1 MSDYLGKKKKE
12 IAKYWSN
19 DDLGDL
25 ECLYAEYLT
34 FAFAPHFHEGFAIG
48 VIESGADVFDY
59 RGAERIAAAGDIML
73 INPLEV
79 HTGHA
84 MDENGWTFRIMYVD
98 PELLRNVRQEITG
111 KNSDIPFFS
120 KTVVRDEATARRILR
135 LHRALENSSSHLE
148 RESLFLLAIMQLIT
162 RHADSK
168 TGIQKTGREH
178 SAVAR
183 ARDYFHANACKNITL
198 EELANIAFL
207 SPFHLLRVFREE
219 TGITPHAYQ
228 TQIRIERAKRFLRDD
243 FSITQT
249 ALATGFF
256 DQAHFSKQFKRY
268 VGISPGKFIAE
279 NKN

>member
-1 MSDYLGKKKKE
+1 MFDYAEKKE
-12 IAKYWSN
+12 KEITKYWSN

-25 ECLYAEYLT
+25 DCLYAEYLT
-34 FAFAPHFHEGFAIG
+34 FSFAPHFHEGFAIG

-59 RGAERIAAAGDIML
+59 RGRQQIAAAGDIML
-73 INPLEV
+73 INPAEV

-84 MDENGWTFRIMYVD
+84 IDENGWAFRIMYVD
-98 PELLRNVRQEITG
+98 PELLRRVREEITG
-111 KNSDIPFFS
+111 KTSDVPFFS
-120 KTVVRDEATARRILR
+120 QTVVRDDATAQRILR
-135 LHRALENSSSHLE
+135 LHRALENSTSYLE
-148 RESLFLLAIMQLIT
+148 RESLFLLAMTQLVT

-168 TGIQKTGREH
+168 ITEQKIGREH
-178 SAVAR
+178 ASVAR
-183 ARDYFHANACKNITL
+183 ARDYFRANSCKNITL
-198 EELANIAFL
+198 EELADIAFL

-228 TQIRIERAKRFLRDD
+228 MQIRIERAKHLLRDD

-256 DQAHFSKQFKRY
+256 DQAHFSKQFKRC